1 MNLLDDAV
9 SRLERLEFLDR
20 VAEPVRKAAHA
31 LVRPRAVRNAL
42 SGIPTGH
49 PLHAVLTDVPIG
61 AWSMAA
67 LLDVK
72 GVLGGDGGR
81 GSDAA
86 ADLLVAAGLAAAVPT
101 AAAGLNDWSDTYG
114 PTERVGLVHAAA
126 NTAALGLYAASLAAR
141 RAGRRPAGR
150 ALALAGLGVL
160 TVGGYLGGHLTYSK
174 GVKVS
179 HTAYHEGPLDW
190 EDVLGEDELEG
201 GAPKVV
207 QLGEIP
213 LLVMRDGGR
222 IVALDNVCTHAGGPL
237 NEGTF
242 EGGCVTCPWHGSQF
256 RLADGAPVLGP
267 ASAPQPSYETRVRDG
282 RIQVRA
288 KR

>member
-9 SRLERLEFLDR
+9 SRLERWEILDR
-20 VAEPVRKAAHA
+20 VAEPLRKAAHA
-31 LVRPRAVRNAL
+31 LVAPRVVRNAL

-49 PLHAVLTDVPIG
+49 PLHAVLTDIPIG

-67 LLDVK
+67 LLDGKAMLSPK
-72 GVLGGDGGR
+72 GGPDFEP
-81 GSDAA
+81 A

-114 PTERVGLVHAAA
+114 PTERVGVVHAAM

-141 RAGRRPAGR
+141 RAGHRPAGR
-150 ALALAGLGVL
+150 ALAFAGLGVL

-179 HTAYHEGPLDW
+179 HTAYHEGPLEW

-201 GAPKVV
+201 GKPTLV
-207 QLGEIP
+207 QLGDVP
-213 LLVMRDGGR
+213 LLVTRDGGR

-242 EGGCVTCPWHGSQF
+242 ENGCVTCPWHGSTF
-256 RLADGAPVLGP
+256 RLSDGAPVLGP

-282 RIQVRA
+282 RVQVRA
-288 KR
+288 KK